1 MRMST
6 MKKMIGLIFLGI
18 ALVIFVL
25 YYQNHSNS
33 DRKEKVYVEDF
44 KGTNDSD
51 KIQSAINKAK
61 DNKIKTVLL
70 DDKKYKITS
79 PIVVKQGVK
88 LLFGYGTQF
97 IVDGNFRVIEIEKNA
112 SIEGA
117 YIAIDDANF
126 NSEVIYLDG
135 KHKYYNTWNKTYIKD
150 INIINW
156 SETNKGTGISLYAG
170 GREHEISFVNFENV
184 KVVGMKNGVKL
195 KVDRPNSGDAWINA
209 NRFLNFSLEDCVNMI
224 YMDSHSTIPNEASG
238 NQFTNL
244 QIQPSSKTKSVLKVS
259 GQHNEFHGMVW
270 DLNQIKHENAIIEL
284 TDKSMD
290 TTIDLSSVPTSR
302 TSDRGQANKVKQ

>member
-1 MRMST
+1 MST
-6 MKKMIGLIFLGI
+6 MKKIIGLIFLGI
-18 ALVIFVL
+18 VLIVFVI

-33 DRKEKVYVEDF
+33 DRKEKIYVEDF
-44 KGTNDSD
+44 KGTSDSD

-61 DNKIKTVLL
+61 DSKIKTVLL

-97 IVDGNFRVIEIEKNA
+97 IVNGNFRVIELEKNA
-112 SIEGA
+112 SMEGA

-135 KHKYYNTWNKTYIKD
+135 KHKYYNTWNKTNIKD

-170 GREHEISFVNFENV
+170 GKEHEISFVNFENV

-195 KVDRPNSGDAWINA
+195 KVDKPNSGYAWINA

-259 GQHNEFHGMVW
+259 GQHNEFHGMLW
-270 DLNQIKHENAIIEL
+270 DLDEINHGNTIVEL
-284 TDKSMD
+284 TDKSVD
-290 TTIDLSSVPTSR
+290 TTIDISSVPMSR
-302 TSDRGQANKVKQ
+302 IADSGQANKVKQ